1 MLGFFSN
8 SVKGRCLIWITME
21 RNDKMQFVVGDNYL
35 KCFYPRGKLVTTL
48 FAIIFF
54 CLVRTDSLQHSHFNV
69 VCHDSHVLVIRRL
82 FHLHFDLAFFRSRTY
97 LQSHSEFQD
106 LFLNYVRFFRIP
118 IYLMLFD
125 RSNFASNGKSSY
137 FSFKINWC
145 PPLEICICKKS

>member
-21 RNDKMQFVVGDNYL
+21 RNDKMQFDNYL